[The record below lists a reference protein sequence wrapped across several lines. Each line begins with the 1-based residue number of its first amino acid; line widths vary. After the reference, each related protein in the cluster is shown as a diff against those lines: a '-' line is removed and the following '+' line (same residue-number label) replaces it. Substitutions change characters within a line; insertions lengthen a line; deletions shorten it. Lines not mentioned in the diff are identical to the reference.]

1 MDGEQTTLEQD
12 GPIRSSHKSGHMTT
26 RTQRIELITRGERR
40 RRWSIEEKREIV
52 AESLQPGVRPSEIIQ
67 RHGITSGQLYAWRQQ
82 LTRRVGGELARQIT
96 EVLWG
101 RGERA
106 ITQKALS
113 LGLRKTGNQAV
124 RGGERDVLN
133 LRRPVEHNMVVPR
146 GQRGQLTV
154 QYRLGSPIT
163 GNTGSPERSAAQ
175 SSALPWGSASTNR
188 TASHHALGR
197 PPNSG
202 RRASGS
208 TPARHNAASPAAT
221 MSVRRRFRGWQR
233 DTINICAWD
242 FPGRRYA
249 EQIS

>member
-133 LRRPVEHNMVVPR
+133 LRRPVDHNMVVPR

-154 QYRLGSPIT
+154 QYRLGQPDHREYRLARAQRRPI
-163 GNTGSPERSAAQ
+163 ERTALGIGIDQQNREPPRARAAAQ
-175 SSALPWGSASTNR
+175 QR
-188 TASHHALGR
+188 E
-197 PPNSG
+197 
-202 RRASGS
+202 
-208 TPARHNAASPAAT
+208 ARERLDAGETQRSVARSYNVSQATISRLAA
-221 MSVRRRFRGWQR
+221 
-233 DTINICAWD
+233 
-242 FPGRRYA
+242 
-249 EQIS
+249 